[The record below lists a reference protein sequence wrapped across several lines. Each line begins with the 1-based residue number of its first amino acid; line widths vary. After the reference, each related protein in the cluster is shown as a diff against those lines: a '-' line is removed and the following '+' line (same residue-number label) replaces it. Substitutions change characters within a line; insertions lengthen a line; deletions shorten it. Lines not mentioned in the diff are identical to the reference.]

1 MTFRLMLDE
10 MISPNISS
18 GLWAAGV
25 DNYAIRDRGLLHSSD
40 YQVWTRA
47 KLDARTLVTINEVH
61 FRRFAE
67 TEPQHCGIIVI
78 PDGGTRR
85 QQLTYIL
92 SATEYAQ
99 SSHIFFDNLLVK
111 VADDRSITIE
121 NACAANKTT
130 ACGSAQI

>member
-1 MTFRLMLDE
+1 MTFRLILDE

-18 GLWAAGV
+18 CLWEAGV
-25 DNYAIRDRGLLHSSD
+25 DNYAIRDRGLLQASD

-47 KLDARTLVTINEVH
+47 KFDARTLVTINEVH

-67 TEPQHCGIIVI
+67 SEMSHCGIIVI

-85 QQLTYIL
+85 QQLGYIL

-99 SSHIFFDNLLVK
+99 SNQITFDNLIVK
-111 VADDRSITIE
+111 VADDCSITLE
-121 NACAANKTT
+121 TARAANKST
-130 ACGSAQI
+130 A